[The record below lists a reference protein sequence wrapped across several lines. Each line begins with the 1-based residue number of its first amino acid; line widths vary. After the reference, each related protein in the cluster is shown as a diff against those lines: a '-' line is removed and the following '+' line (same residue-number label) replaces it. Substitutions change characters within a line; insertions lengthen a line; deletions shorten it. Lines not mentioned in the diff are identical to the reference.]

1 MYDFNQIVHTHFTSK
16 MNITE
21 IEKLIVSYKSH
32 LRKDRLK
39 DELYKWQLLE
49 KFKGKP
55 HLDTSDFA
63 TEIKSID
70 YSNLIFRTGKTVI
83 KQFADGKPIEYR
95 KCFENLFD
103 EDLPLGER
111 IIKFDLEL
119 LLIYRELY
127 ENHGH
132 HHDERTA
139 ATFLT
144 FHNPDKYTFYKD
156 SYYKKYCDLVGIPSR
171 KKGEKYVHYLELVDD
186 LIGNYIKKDEELIEL
201 FQEII
206 ASGDCYNDPNFKI
219 LAQDIMYQML
229 DKEDIEEKSY
239 WRIGTTDDLNNSYWN
254 FMLDNMKICIGWS
267 DIGDLSKAS
276 IIDKESLI
284 GLLDKAG
291 FYIENKNVQS
301 RKAGEIYD
309 FYTNAKKGDVV
320 LAQKGETVLG
330 IGIIK
335 DDYQFEES
343 DNFSHQRVVEWKIE
357 NPNFTNKIGNQTTF
371 YQLKKTEIHL
381 ISQIENLLNSI
392 QMPNDFTLLL
402 RKVGRENAHTYFT
415 YASQLIH
422 SLNIKF
428 GDERV
433 TYATRSFK
441 RLSIIIGHRYCFNY
455 ATDIK
460 HSWGCIQLNKTES
473 TESIS
478 SGTFEGSPQAHYVD
492 CIDFNDV
499 KIRFE
504 KAVQASKNELER
516 TVKSRFRTNNSIIF
530 EKAIFDEEYRK
541 QLFAVAFDNAD
552 FEPELI
558 SQMSNTTNQPLN
570 QILYGPPGTG
580 KTYSTIELAYRAIK
594 GDASFEQDGYEVAKQ
609 WFKNELAKSED
620 RQLDFITFHQNYS
633 YEDFVMGIKPDLNEG
648 DGLSFNRH
656 EGIFF
661 KICQRALENLKQSS
675 EEGSVVEPTFNE
687 VFDDF
692 IRPLAEDNTPIT
704 IQMKSNNHSFKLIN
718 INERNLGFE
727 KQGGGTNHT
736 LTLKTIKDLYEGNR
750 EYNIQGLG
758 VYYYPLIERLKALAR
773 TKSKQVNAIPL
784 KNYVIIIDEI
794 NRANISRV
802 FGELIT
808 LIEEDKRWGNDYAME
823 VRLPDG
829 HTKFTVPKN
838 LYIIGT
844 MNTADKSIAL
854 LDIALRR
861 RFEFT
866 ALYPDSSKVSP
877 KCKTFFESLNEQI
890 IAKKGIDFTIGH
902 SYFMTKNGEELD
914 FIKTMNKKVVPLL
927 SEYFY
932 NAKDNRIVVELVEK
946 AIAKAGFAH
955 TVVPSA
961 YQLLI
966 Q

>member
-1 MYDFNQIVHTHFTSK
+1 

-49 KFKGKP
+49 KFKGSP
-55 HLDTSDFA
+55 DLDASDFA

-95 KCFENLFD
+95 DCLENLFD
-103 EDLPLGER
+103 DNLPLIER
-111 IIKFDLEL
+111 IITFESKLT
-119 LLIYRELY
+119 LIYRELY
-127 ENHGH
+127 ENFGH

-201 FQEII
+201 FQDII
-206 ASGDCYNDPNFKI
+206 ASNDCYKDPNFKI

-229 DKEDIEEKSY
+229 DKSQPSRTQYWLYAPGEKAVHWDEFYQEGIMALGWDELRDLTEYDGREAIEQDLQKIGNTTKSK
-239 WRIGTTDDLNNSYWN
+239 RNDTSANDDFRS
-254 FMLDNMKICIGWS
+254 KIQ
-267 DIGDLSKAS
+267 IGDT
-276 IIDKESLI
+276 IIVKRGKSEILGWGI
-284 GLLDKAG
+284 
-291 FYIENKNVQS
+291 VQS
-301 RKAGEIYD
+301 DYY
-309 FYTNAKKGDVV
+309 F
-320 LAQKGETVLG
+320 
-330 IGIIK
+330 
-335 DDYQFEES
+335 DDSRTYYKHCR
-343 DNFSHQRVVEWKIE
+343 DVEWKKKGVWKTDHSLVIKTLTDITNYKSE
-357 NPNFTNKIGNQTTF
+357 NSNFTYYHQALFSIMNETTED
-371 YQLKKTEIHL
+371 KKNT
-381 ISQIENLLNSI
+381 
-392 QMPNDFTLLL
+392 
-402 RKVGRENAHTYFT
+402 
-415 YASQLIH
+415 
-422 SLNIKF
+422 
-428 GDERV
+428 
-433 TYATRSFK
+433 FK
-441 RLSIIIGHRYCFNY
+441 S
-455 ATDIK
+455 
-460 HSWGCIQLNKTES
+460 
-473 TESIS
+473 
-478 SGTFEGSPQAHYVD
+478 
-492 CIDFNDV
+492 
-499 KIRFE
+499 
-504 KAVQASKNELER
+504 
-516 TVKSRFRTNNSIIF
+516 
-530 EKAIFDEEYRK
+530 
-541 QLFAVAFDNAD
+541 
-552 FEPELI
+552 
-558 SQMSNTTNQPLN
+558 PLN

-594 GDASFEQDGYEVAKQ
+594 GDAAFEEDGYDVAKQ

-704 IQMKSNNHSFKLIN
+704 IQMKSNNHSFKLIT

-808 LIEEDKRWGNDYAME
+808 LIEEDKRWGNDHEME

-861 RFEFT
+861 RFDFT

-877 KCKTFFESLNEQI
+877 NYQTFFESLNEQI

-914 FIKTMNKKVVPLL
+914 FVKTMNKKVIPLL

-932 NAKDNRIVVELVEK
+932 NAKDNKVVVDLIEK
-946 AIAKAGFAH
+946 AIAKAGFSH
-955 TVVPSA
+955 TVVSSA
-961 YQLLI
+961 YQLFI